1 LHSVKTEILSITWTN
16 SGFIAGDLFRALH
29 NSTWVFERVVIGK
42 PCEGT
47 VQGRAQFLFSHPHEL
62 LYQEQG
68 KLTLTSWTSLDTHQK
83 YLYRYD
89 EENDLLSVNFIGE
102 NHRSAALFHTLYFQP
117 NSSSRAAWLA
127 NGEHVCGQDDYF
139 TSYLFTVNRVNL
151 LRWQITYRVKVPVK
165 DYLSQTLFQPVIS
178 HNLTDTSIEE
188 RSV

>member
-1 LHSVKTEILSITWTN
+1 MHSVKTEILSTTWTN

-29 NSTWVFERVVIGK
+29 NSTWVFERVVSGN

-68 KLTLTSWTSLDTHQK
+68 KLTLNSQTSLDTHQN

-89 EENDLLSVNFIGE
+89 EDSDLLSVHFIDA
-102 NHRSAALFHTLYFQP
+102 NHRTAALFHTLQFQP
-117 NSSSRAAWLA
+117 NASSLSAWLA
-127 NGEHVCGQDDYF
+127 NGEHVCGQDHYF
-139 TSYLFTVNRVNL
+139 VSYLFTVNRDNL
-151 LRWQITYRVKVPVK
+151 LRWQITYRVKGPVK
-165 DYLSQTLFQPVIS
+165 DYRSQTLFQPVIS
-178 HNLTDTSIEE
+178 HNLTDTLREE